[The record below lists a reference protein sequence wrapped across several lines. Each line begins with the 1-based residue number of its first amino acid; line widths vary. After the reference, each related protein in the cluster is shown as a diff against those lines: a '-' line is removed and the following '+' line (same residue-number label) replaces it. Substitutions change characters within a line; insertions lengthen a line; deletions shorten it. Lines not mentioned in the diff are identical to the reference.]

1 MGVVGEGAIH
11 ERQLA
16 GAGSNGRTIR
26 YDEVGTCQ
34 EKLAARALTP
44 SAKVPIRRTGCN
56 LAGVEWERIAA
67 LVRES
72 RCACAVRSRVHDA
85 DSVADTRP

>member
-44 SAKVPIRRTGCN
+44 SARFPSG
-56 LAGVEWERIAA
+56 APGVISPASSGNAIAA